1 MTVPSQPKYKVN
13 DRVRIRQVLK
23 TSNRHVMINGKYV
36 SAKIRKGVIKEVTLK
51 QNSCGAKIP
60 HYQVL
65 WDHQSSPSLVSQHRI
80 ELENEDGLLWDHQS
94 SPSLVSQ
101 HRIELENEVSKM

>member
-1 MTVPSQPKYKVN
+1 MTVPSQQKYKVN

-23 TSNRHVMINGKYV
+23 TSNRHVMINGKYI

-80 ELENEDGLLWDHQS
+80 ELENE
-94 SPSLVSQ
+94 
-101 HRIELENEVSKM
+101 VSKM

>member
-36 SAKIRKGVIKEVTLK
+36 SAKTRKGVIKEVTLK

-80 ELENEDGLLWDHQS
+80 ELENE
-94 SPSLVSQ
+94 
-101 HRIELENEVSKM
+101 VSKM